1 MTPVLLPEAVPDI
14 MKMSFDSDSASG
26 ETDNIRVTDVLSDY
40 SFFAFNQE
48 KTIYLPHGKMYDSSL
63 TSVTLHRISHTQSN
77 NTNSPVVTLF

>member
-40 SFFAFNQE
+40 SFFLLLIRRKPFVCHMG
-48 KTIYLPHGKMYDSSL
+48 KCTIHL
-63 TSVTLHRISHTQSN
+63 
-77 NTNSPVVTLF
+77 

>member
-26 ETDNIRVTDVLSDY
+26 ETDNIRVTDVLFDY
-40 SFFAFNQE
+40 FLAFNQE
-48 KTIYLPHGKMYDSSL
+48 KTIFFPHRKMYNSSL
-63 TSVTLHRISHTQSN
+63 TSVTLHRISHIQSN